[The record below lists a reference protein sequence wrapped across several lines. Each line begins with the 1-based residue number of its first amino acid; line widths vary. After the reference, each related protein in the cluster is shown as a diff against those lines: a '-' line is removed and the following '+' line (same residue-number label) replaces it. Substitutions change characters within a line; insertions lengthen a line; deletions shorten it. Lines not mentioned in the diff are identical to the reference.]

1 MSFRWKISSVGH
13 VLQTDTVH
21 TATAAVA
28 STSGHANFFGSLLR
42 DTLGNALNYT
52 TSIVTTD
59 EVQMSLFCTAIVMP
73 ATALLLRSLVRDI
86 KPDEII
92 AIKDRIKIEE
102 DREKG
107 NYITEEQMA
116 KIRNASS
123 VLGLSVSNVV
133 RRLDFGRESFI
144 PRSLENITVHEGK
157 ILLEMLDKEKRIRD
171 SSILEKGQA

>member
-1 MSFRWKISSVGH
+1 MSFKWKISSVGH

-59 EVQMSLFCTAIVMP
+59 EVQMSLFCTAVVMP
-73 ATALLLRSLVRDI
+73 ATVVALRSLVRGI

-92 AIKDRIKIEE
+92 SIKDRVKIEE

-107 NYITEEQMA
+107 NYITEEQMTEI
-116 KIRNASS
+116 KNASS
-123 VLGLSVSNVV
+123 ALGLSVSNVV
-133 RRLDFGRESFI
+133 RRLDGKESFI
-144 PRSLENITVHEGK
+144 PRSLQDITRHEGG
-157 ILLEMLDKEKRIRD
+157 ILLKMLDEEKAIRD